1 MSTNIEL
8 YKKYI
13 RGDYANICHARAD
26 EYNTILQSELG
37 GFNFIIYYDS
47 NLLTNVYDVNRADL
61 TKLLFLASFM
71 DYSNTLV
78 LNYGRGTQ
86 NIPMTKKDIIE
97 FLGLNERVCRN
108 FLNDMKKKDIIREKN
123 KIFSINDTL
132 IKRGKLPNKFKVRY
146 AKIYNNTIQDL
157 YRGINKRMLDKLGFL
172 LDLVT
177 FIQKDTNRLVFPAQ
191 SEKILSADV
200 YYLST
205 EDLYNIYMSTEKDDI
220 PKQQLNSFKQSILKI
235 KFNAF
240 GRDFSAFMFVKKQVG
255 DRVMEY
261 WVVNPH
267 LINKI
272 SDVDKHIEI
281 IKNDFDTLDE

>member
-1 MSTNIEL
+1 MGTNSEL
-8 YKKYI
+8 YKKVMN
-13 RGDYANICHARAD
+13 GDYANICHARAD

-47 NLLTNVYDVNRADL
+47 ILLTDTYKVNRADL

-78 LNYGRGTQ
+78 LNYGRGTE
-86 NIPMTKKDIIE
+86 NIPMTKKDIIYH
-97 FLGLNERVCRN
+97 LGLNERVCRN
-108 FLNDMKKKDIIREKN
+108 FLNDMKKKDIIREEN

-132 IKRGKLPNKFKVRY
+132 IKRGKLDNKFTVKY

-177 FIQKDTNRLVFPAQ
+177 FIQKDTNRLVIPLQ
-191 SEKILSADV
+191 SDEPISSNV
-200 YYLST
+200 YYLTT
-205 EDLYNIYMSTEKDDI
+205 EDLYNLYMSKEKEDI

-240 GRDFSAFMFVKKQVG
+240 GREFSAFMFVKKQVG
-255 DRVMEY
+255 NKVMEY

-272 SDVDKHIEI
+272 ADVDKHIDI
-281 IKNDFDTLDE
+281 IKNDFDTLDK